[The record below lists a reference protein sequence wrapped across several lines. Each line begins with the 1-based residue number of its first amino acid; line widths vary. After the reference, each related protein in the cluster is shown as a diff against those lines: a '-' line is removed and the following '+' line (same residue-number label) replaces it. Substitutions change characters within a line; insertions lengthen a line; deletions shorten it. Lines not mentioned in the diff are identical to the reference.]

1 MVFLQSQVFGRHD
14 LPVWFPHIAEMP
26 GLVGNAGDVLFPLG
40 VPQDKPMKDCLFPKF
55 LADSLVGEV
64 WAEKVYRFA
73 PQAQING

>member
-1 MVFLQSQVFGRHD
+1 
-14 LPVWFPHIAEMP
+14 MP
-26 GLVGNAGDVLFPLG
+26 GLVGNDGDVLFPLG

>member
-1 MVFLQSQVFGRHD
+1 M
-14 LPVWFPHIAEMP
+14 PVMFS
-26 GLVGNAGDVLFPLG
+26 FPLG
-40 VPQDKPMKDCLFPKF
+40 IPLDKPAKGRLLPEF